1 LTTLGLVRVALGLV
15 TAPLAASAADVILL
29 APMEIRA
36 SPQPLVPAAYRK
48 TPLPPYPAAARAQR
62 LEGLVVLSVL
72 VGANGRV
79 VDVSVASSSGHAVLD
94 QAAAGAVKT
103 WTFAP
108 AHRGARAVESVVEV
122 PLKFALGRE

>member
-1 LTTLGLVRVALGLV
+1 MTTLGLVRVALGLV

-79 VDVSVASSSGHAVLD
+79 VDVSVASSSGHAILD

>member
-1 LTTLGLVRVALGLV
+1 MLIRSFVLLVLGLAGL
-15 TAPLAASAADVILL
+15 ASAAAAGDVILL

-36 SPQPLVPAAYRK
+36 SPQPLVPPAYRK
-48 TPLPPYPAAARAQR
+48 TPLPAYPAAARAER
-62 LEGLVVLSVL
+62 LEGLVVLAVL

-79 VDVSVASSSGHAVLD
+79 VDVSVASSSSHTVLD

-122 PLKFALGRE
+122 PVKFALSRE

>member
-1 LTTLGLVRVALGLV
+1 VACLALGL
-15 TAPLAASAADVILL
+15 TAFASAAVAADVILL

-94 QAAAGAVKT
+94 QAAAGAVKN

>member
-1 LTTLGLVRVALGLV
+1 S
-15 TAPLAASAADVILL
+15 TAPRAASAADVMLR

-36 SPQPLVPAAYRK
+36 APARLVPAAYRQ
-48 TPLPPYPAAARAQR
+48 TPLPLYPAAARAQR
-62 LEGLVVLSVL
+62 LEGLVVLAVL

-94 QAAAGAVKT
+94 QAAAGAVKN

>member
-1 LTTLGLVRVALGLV
+1 MTTLGLVLVALGLV
-15 TAPLAASAADVILL
+15 AAPVAASAADVILL

-94 QAAAGAVKT
+94 QAAAGAVKN

>member
-1 LTTLGLVRVALGLV
+1 MVIRSFVFLVLGLAV
-15 TAPLAASAADVILL
+15 LASAAAAADVILL
-29 APMEIRA
+29 APMEIKA
-36 SPQPLVPAAYRK
+36 SPDPVVPPTYRK

-79 VDVSVASSSGHAVLD
+79 VDVSVASSSGHTLLD

-108 AHRGARAVESVVEV
+108 AHRGTRAVESVVEV
-122 PLKFALGRE
+122 PVKFALSRE

>member
-1 LTTLGLVRVALGLV
+1 MLIRSFVLLVLGLAGL
-15 TAPLAASAADVILL
+15 ASAAAAGDVILL

-36 SPQPLVPAAYRK
+36 SPQPLVPPAYRK
-48 TPLPPYPAAARAQR
+48 TPLPAYPAAARAER
-62 LEGLVVLSVL
+62 LEGLLVV
-72 VGANGRV
+72 ANGRV
-79 VDVSVASSSGHAVLD
+79 VDVSVASSSGHTVLD

-122 PLKFALGRE
+122 PVKFALSRE

>member
-1 LTTLGLVRVALGLV
+1 MTTLGLVRVALGLV

-94 QAAAGAVKT
+94 QAAAGAVKN